1 MSAGSSRELAGPLS
15 SATRPTPTAA
25 APPRLEAGVRLL
37 GEFGGPGFTEPHYL
51 VERGDGQLL
60 QVSRLLF
67 LVALALDG
75 RRTPEQVADRVS
87 TQYGRTLT
95 TGGLD
100 LLLEQRLRPM
110 GIAAPAHPA
119 SAERGDD
126 APYPVGA
133 GTAYPAGV
141 RQPPH
146 RSPHQSPTRSPAQ
159 PPPQPPPTSR
169 SVLTLRLRR
178 VLLPAPVVQ
187 ALAHLLAP
195 LFHPAVVVVALA
207 SLVVADVRLLQS
219 VDAGAAFA
227 ATLQTPTLLLALL
240 GVLVASTLFHELGH
254 AAACRYGGAQP
265 GAIGMAVY
273 VVYPAFYTDVTASY
287 RLGRAGRVRTDL
299 GGVYFNAL
307 FALGLI
313 GVHAWTGWDVV
324 VLAVALVH
332 LELLQ
337 QLLPLARLDGYF
349 VVADGVG
356 VPDLFSRIRPI
367 LASLV
372 PGREPGPRVR
382 ELRPAARAVVTL
394 WVLTAVPV
402 MVVLLGLL
410 VWNAPAMLA
419 AIWAAEQQHVAHLL
433 SAVRS
438 GDVAQTVLSTLSVL
452 LLPLPLVGLALLLLT
467 IGRRLLAALVGR
479 FARPSLVPGPPTAGR
494 PPSEVTMSGSKPAP
508 VLPMMEGAPT
518 QPAAPP
524 PTPPPPTHGVA
535 APPHQSERPP
545 GPRAA
550 APPTSVPA
558 SPPPAASAPQEPEWG
573 VPGPHTASE
582 FTEEAMLRRRTRPA
596 SRGWRRGVYAVT
608 GGTVNL
614 GPGAEERRQIDLLA
628 QVRTPI
634 RGCRRVVVL
643 SRKGGAGKTT
653 TTLMLGHTFATH
665 RGDRVVALDA
675 NPDAGSLAHR
685 MRRESPATVTD
696 LLQERQYIER
706 YADMRGYT
714 SQAVDS
720 RLEVVASDDDPRIT
734 QALGEDDYRTAID
747 VLDRHYNLLLVDTG
761 TGILDSAIRGVLSE
775 ADQIVV
781 VMPPAL
787 DGARVA
793 AMTLDWLEEH
803 GHADLVE
810 GAVAVVNAVHGEGPL
825 ELDRID
831 QHFAARCSA
840 VVHIPWDVT
849 LQAGAHTSLGDL
861 RRETRDAYLEL
872 AATVG
877 RSFTVTRPRR
887 GQSVEGS
894 R

>member
-1 MSAGSSRELAGPLS
+1 MTTGSSRELATVPCL
-15 SATRPTPTAA
+15 A
-25 APPRLEAGVRLL
+25 EGVRLL
-37 GEFGGPGFTEPHYL
+37 GEYGGPGFTEPHYL
-51 VERGDGQLL
+51 IARADGQLL

-75 RRTPEQVADRVS
+75 RRTPEQVAARVS
-87 TQYGRTLT
+87 AQYGRTLT

-110 GIAAPAHPA
+110 GIARPLPSPAPDPT
-119 SAERGDD
+119 
-126 APYPVGA
+126 PVAGHGPSPSPGATPGA
-133 GTAYPAGV
+133 GPGPAAYQHDEGTS
-141 RQPPH
+141 PPRARPLP
-146 RSPHQSPTRSPAQ
+146 RSRPM
-159 PPPQPPPTSR
+159 
-169 SVLTLRLRR
+169 LTLRLRR

-187 ALAHLLAP
+187 VLARLLSP
-195 LFHPAVVVVALA
+195 LFHPLVVVVALA
-207 SLVVADVRLLQS
+207 SLVAADAQLLRS
-219 VDAGAAFA
+219 AEPGAAFS
-227 ATLQTPTLLLALL
+227 ATLQAPALLLALL
-240 GVLVASTLFHELGH
+240 AVLAASTLFHELGH

-265 GAIGMAVY
+265 GAVGVAIY

-313 GVHAWTGWDVV
+313 GLYAWSGYQP
-324 VLAVALVH
+324 LLIAVALVH

-349 VVADGVG
+349 VVADAIG
-356 VPDLFSRIRPI
+356 VPDLFSRVRPI
-367 LASLV
+367 LASLL
-372 PGREPGPRVR
+372 PGREAGPRVR
-382 ELRPAARAVVTL
+382 ELRPVARAVVTV

-402 MVVLLGLL
+402 MVALLGLL
-410 VWNAPAMLA
+410 VWNSPAMLGA
-419 AIWAAEQQHVAHLL
+419 VWAAEQQHWAHLVAAVEAGDPAQAAL
-433 SAVRS
+433 SA
-438 GDVAQTVLSTLSVL
+438 LSVL
-452 LLPLPLVGLALLLLT
+452 LLPLPVVGLALLLLA
-467 IGRRLLAALVGR
+467 IGRRLLGPLLTRVLAPVMAPLVGR
-479 FARPSLVPGPPTAGR
+479 VPRPTSSFPGPRTAGR

-518 QPAAPP
+518 EPAAPP
-524 PTPPPPTHGVA
+524 PAPPPPPAVATPPHPPTPPPESARPT
-535 APPHQSERPP
+535 
-545 GPRAA
+545 
-550 APPTSVPA
+550 
-558 SPPPAASAPQEPEWG
+558 
-573 VPGPHTASE
+573 PHTASE
-582 FTEEAMLRRRTRPA
+582 FTEEAMLRRQTRPA
-596 SRGWRRGVYAVT
+596 SRGWRRGVYAAT

-614 GPGAEERRQIDLLA
+614 GPGAQERREMDLLT
-628 QVRTPI
+628 QVRTPV
-634 RGCRRVVVL
+634 RGCRRIVVL

-685 MRRESPATVTD
+685 MRRETPATVTD

-714 SQAVDS
+714 SQAVDT

-761 TGILDSAIRGVLSE
+761 TGILDSAIRGVLAE

-872 AATVG
+872 AASVG
-877 RSFTVTRPRR
+877 RTFVTPRR
-887 GQSVEGS
+887 RGARAPEGS

>member
-1 MSAGSSRELAGPLS
+1 MTAGSSRELA
-15 SATRPTPTAA
+15 TV
-25 APPRLEAGVRLL
+25 PRLAEGVRLL
-37 GEFGGPGFTEPHYL
+37 GEYGGPGFTEPHYL
-51 VERGDGQLL
+51 VARADGQLL

-75 RRTPEQVADRVS
+75 RRTPEQVASRVS
-87 TQYGRTLT
+87 AQYGRTLT
-95 TGGLD
+95 TEGLD
-100 LLLEQRLRPM
+100 LLLEKRLRPM
-110 GIAAPAHPA
+110 GIAHP
-119 SAERGDD
+119 SPGSG
-126 APYPVGA
+126 PGPHA
-133 GTAYPAGV
+133 GP
-141 RQPPH
+141 
-146 RSPHQSPTRSPAQ
+146 SPTAHQPEVATAPPRSRPLLA
-159 PPPQPPPTSR
+159 
-169 SVLTLRLRR
+169 LRLRR

-187 ALAHLLAP
+187 PLARLLAP
-195 LFHPAVVVVALA
+195 LFHPVVVVVALA
-207 SLVVADVRLLQS
+207 ALVAADVRLLRS
-219 VDAGAAFA
+219 ADPASAVGT
-227 ATLQTPTLLLALL
+227 TLQTPALLLALL
-240 GVLVASTLFHELGH
+240 AVLLVSTLFHELGH

-287 RLGRAGRVRTDL
+287 RLSRSGRVRTDL
-299 GGVYFNAL
+299 GGVYFNSL

-313 GVHAWTGWDVV
+313 GLYSWSGYPPI
-324 VLAVALVH
+324 LIAVALVH

-349 VVADGVG
+349 VVADAIG
-356 VPDLFSRIRPI
+356 VPDLFSRVRPI
-367 LASLV
+367 LTSLL

-382 ELRPAARAVVTL
+382 ELRPLARAVVTL

-402 MVVLLGLL
+402 MLALLGLL
-410 VWNAPAMLA
+410 VWNAPAMVHA
-419 AIWAAEQQHVAHLL
+419 VWAAEQQHWAHLL
-433 SAVRS
+433 DALESGELAQAALSA
-438 GDVAQTVLSTLSVL
+438 LSVL
-452 LLPLPLVGLALLLLT
+452 LLPLPLAGLALLLLA
-467 IGRRLLAALVGR
+467 IGRRLVAPVVGR
-479 FARPSLVPGPPTAGR
+479 VLRPTVVGRAPRLTSPFPGLHPAGR

-518 QPAAPP
+518 EPAAPP
-524 PTPPPPTHGVA
+524 PTPPPPLAVA
-535 APPHQSERPP
+535 TPPPQQPPHQPLRPEP
-545 GPRAA
+545 AHPKSAHPEPAHPEPAHPEPPRHEPVQP
-550 APPTSVPA
+550 APHS
-558 SPPPAASAPQEPEWG
+558 
-573 VPGPHTASE
+573 ASE
-582 FTEEAMLRRRTRPA
+582 FTEEAMLRPQTRPA

-614 GPGAEERRQIDLLA
+614 GPGAQERREMDLLT
-628 QVRTPI
+628 QVRTPV
-634 RGCRRVVVL
+634 RGCRRIVVL

-653 TTLMLGHTFATH
+653 TTLMLGHTFATW

-685 MRRESPATVTD
+685 MRRETPSTVTD

-714 SQAVDS
+714 SQSVDT

-761 TGILDSAIRGVLSE
+761 TGILDSAIRGVLAE

-849 LQAGAHTSLGDL
+849 LQAGAHTSLSEL

-877 RSFTVTRPRR
+877 RSFVTPRR
-887 GQSVEGS
+887 RGARSPEGA